1 MTVQINQKRRQVQKY
16 KNLSSR
22 TGGDN
27 SGMSLGYLINY
38 ALLPCQDYISEGSL
52 AIPGGGRYCYFN
64 VESEFN
70 FSLDLSCI
78 MDVTEDY
85 IESPNYP
92 HPVINGRYRHII
104 DKRNSGICQIK

>member
-1 MTVQINQKRRQVQKY
+1 MNID
-16 KNLSSR
+16 
-22 TGGDN
+22 GDN